1 MDNVRERV
9 KEQNHSRN
17 RKILLGIIAIVVIA
31 FIAVLLESTINKRI
45 EDIVIQKSDVTEE
58 KAIFISAKKLD
69 TQIIAVQ
76 ATDGTYRL
84 AFNDCMGCYYE
95 TGKHGKY
102 KNNSDNTGLICDT
115 CNTEVM
121 YDDMGFLTEETMPY
135 PIAEMEI
142 ISDEEKFVIP
152 EDYLQVKKQILEDM
166 RAGKS
171 MR

>member
-9 KEQNHSRN
+9 KEQKNLRN
-17 RKILLGIIAIVVIA
+17 KKFQFGIIIIVIIA
-31 FIAVLLESTINKRI
+31 FFAFLLESAINKRI
-45 EDIVIQKSDVTEE
+45 DDIVINKSDITEE

-102 KNNSDNTGLICDT
+102 KNNADNSGLICDT

-142 ISDEEKFVIP
+142 ISDDEKFVIP
-152 EDYLQVKKQILEDM
+152 EDYLQVKKQILRDM

-171 MR
+171 TN